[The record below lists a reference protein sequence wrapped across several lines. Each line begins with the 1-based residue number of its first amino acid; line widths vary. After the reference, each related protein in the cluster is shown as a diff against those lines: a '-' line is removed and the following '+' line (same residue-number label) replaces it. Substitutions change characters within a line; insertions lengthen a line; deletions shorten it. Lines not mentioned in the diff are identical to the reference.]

1 MIDETDKIIDVVA
14 LKKEEPVSPT
24 PEVNLPVALADT
36 EKLQQQATH
45 ILNELIAETDIAKT
59 NDLLYLFNINQSK
72 KTTVRIDAMGRL
84 LDTLAGEAYNRATQK
99 PDELSNDDLVKLMK
113 VAADLID
120 KGQTQIK
127 KQEEAPLIQIN
138 TQNNDI
144 NMAEQKGLD
153 RLSRDKVKKAIMDLL
168 KGIAAG
174 DTQSVE
180 DIIDASIEPG
190 GTTNEQD

>member
-1 MIDETDKIIDVVA
+1 MIDETDKIIDVAA
-14 LKKEEPVSPT
+14 LEKEEPVSPT

-180 DIIDASIEPG
+180 DIIDASIKPG
-190 GTTNEQD
+190 DTTNEQD

>member
-180 DIIDASIEPG
+180 DIIDASIKTG

>member
-1 MIDETDKIIDVVA
+1 MVDETDKIIDVAA

-24 PEVNLPVALADT
+24 PEVNLPVAFADT

-127 KQEEAPLIQIN
+127 KQEDAPLIQIN

-168 KGIAAG
+168 KGVAAG

-180 DIIDASIEPG
+180 DIIDASIKPG

>member
-14 LKKEEPVSPT
+14 LKEEEPVSPT

-180 DIIDASIEPG
+180 DIIDASIKPG

>member
-180 DIIDASIEPG
+180 DIIDASIKPG
-190 GTTNEQD
+190 DTTNEQD

>member
-1 MIDETDKIIDVVA
+1 MIDETDKIIDVAA

-180 DIIDASIEPG
+180 DIIDASIKPG
-190 GTTNEQD
+190 DTTNEQD

>member
-24 PEVNLPVALADT
+24 PEVNLPAAFADT

-168 KGIAAG
+168 KGISAG

-180 DIIDASIEPG
+180 DIIDASIKPG
-190 GTTNEQD
+190 GTTDEQD

>member
-1 MIDETDKIIDVVA
+1 MIDETDKIIDVAA

-180 DIIDASIEPG
+180 DIIDASIKPG